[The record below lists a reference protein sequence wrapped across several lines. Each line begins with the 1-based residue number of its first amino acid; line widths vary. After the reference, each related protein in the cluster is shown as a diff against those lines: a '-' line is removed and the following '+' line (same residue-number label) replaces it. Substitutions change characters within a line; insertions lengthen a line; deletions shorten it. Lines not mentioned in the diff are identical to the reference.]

1 MLNEEKAREG
11 LHEILKG
18 REYRIY
24 QNDSAGLLETW
35 WNRLQEWFADLL
47 ADMFPSI
54 EPSNNFAGTTLTIII
69 IIFSILLLLLLF
81 ILVRNGKRRKT
92 LRQNKPLETIN
103 EMDWSYQK
111 HLSEAN
117 KLEALN
123 EYTSSTR
130 HMFLALLLYLH
141 EKELLKARIWKT
153 NWEYYDE
160 LKKVNQQWAS
170 QFYHLALIFDEV
182 TYGKRVI
189 YKKEYIQ
196 FKNEAMMW
204 LIEDEELREDTRK

>member
-1 MLNEEKAREG
+1 MLNEEKARED
-11 LHEILKG
+11 LQEILKG
-18 REYRIY
+18 REYQIY

-35 WNRLQEWFADLL
+35 WNQVKEWFADLL
-47 ADMFPSI
+47 ADMFPSL
-54 EPSNNFAGTTLTIII
+54 EPSKNFAGTTLTIII
-69 IIFSILLLLLLF
+69 IIFSILLLLLIF

-92 LRQNKPLETIN
+92 LRQNKPLQTIN
-103 EMDWSYQK
+103 EMHWSYHK
-111 HLSEAN
+111 HLAEAN

-123 EYTSSTR
+123 DYTTSTR
-130 HMFLALLLYLH
+130 HMFLALLLYFH

-189 YKKEYIQ
+189 SKDEYIQ
-196 FKNEAMMW
+196 FKNEAMKW
-204 LIEDEELREDTRK
+204 LIEDEELRKDNRK

>member
-1 MLNEEKAREG
+1 MLNEEKARED
-11 LHEILKG
+11 LQEILKD

-35 WNRLQEWFADLL
+35 WNRVKEWFADLL
-47 ADMFPSI
+47 ADMIPTL
-54 EPSNNFAGTTLTIII
+54 EPSKNFAGTTLTIII
-69 IIFSILLLLLLF
+69 ILIILLLLFLF
-81 ILVRNGKRRKT
+81 ILVRNGKRRKM
-92 LRQNKPLETIN
+92 LRQNMPLQTMN
-103 EMDWSYQK
+103 EIHWSYQK
-111 HLSEAN
+111 HLAEAN

-130 HMFLALLLYLH
+130 HMFLALLLYFH

-170 QFYHLALIFDEV
+170 QFYHLARIFDEV

-189 YKKEYIQ
+189 SKEEYIQ
-196 FKNEAMMW
+196 FKNQAMKW
-204 LIEDEELREDTRK
+204 LIEDEQLR